1 MHQENL
7 SMRQKESL
15 GNKQQQQQQPP
26 KHYSWYNQH

>member
-7 SMRQKESL
+7 LMRQKESL